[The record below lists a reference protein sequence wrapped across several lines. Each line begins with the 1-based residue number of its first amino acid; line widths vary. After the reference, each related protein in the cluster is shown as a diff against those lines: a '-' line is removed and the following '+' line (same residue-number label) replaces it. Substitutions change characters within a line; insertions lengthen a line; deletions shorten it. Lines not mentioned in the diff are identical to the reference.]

1 MCESVGWDLV
11 NVKTCET
18 WEVGARSGKLEEV
31 CQGRRQRCERTG
43 KVCPWLSGI
52 LKPFYW
58 WAESFWGGGAEAKI
72 TFTFNTFFYWK
83 SCWSWKL
90 LIVPN
95 IGFQWMRRFLKKS
108 FLFTR
113 LHLPLNNW
121 QIDWRNFLAFPR
133 RCKIVRFFAILLST
147 RIYPNSWQF
156 FTSVWHHVP

>member
-1 MCESVGWDLV
+1 MRVSWVRFSKRENLWNMRGWSSLG
-11 NVKTCET
+11 K
-18 WEVGARSGKLEEV
+18 ARGGLSREA
-31 CQGRRQRCERTG
+31 T
-43 KVCPWLSGI
+43 KVRANRKSLSLI
-52 LKPFYW
+52 VRNFEAIYW

-156 FTSVWHHVP
+156 FTSVWYHVP